1 MATHDY
7 VIDNQT
13 APNTRADINNA
24 LAAIVTQNSNATAP
38 SVTYANMIWYD
49 TANNQLKKRNEAN
62 SGWITLGTVDE
73 GAGKFTPNAAITTS
87 EFAAATLVT
96 STDTVAS
103 NDNDTTIP
111 TTAAVIDYAERV
123 LTFSANTATTSGSAF
138 DFTGLPS
145 TVREIEIYWQNVS
158 LSDASDP
165 AVQLIVG
172 GSAVTSGYQ
181 SSSSSSGADSTS
193 TEGFHMYSD
202 SGGRYH
208 SGIMRVVR
216 AASGVWVE
224 SHSGANG
231 GGDHSGGGYISG
243 VGTVDGLR
251 VTRVNGSGT
260 FDQGN
265 VSISYR

>member
-7 VIDNQT
+7 VVDNQS
-13 APNTRADINNA
+13 APNFRSDLNNA
-24 LAAIVTQNSNATAP
+24 LAAIVSTNSNATAP
-38 SVTYANMIWYD
+38 SVTFANMLWYD
-49 TANNQLKKRNEAN
+49 TANNQIKKRNEAN
-62 SGWITLGTVDE
+62 SAWITLGTVDE
-73 GAGKFTPNAAITTS
+73 ANSKFTPNAAITTS
-87 EFAAATLVT
+87 EIAAATLVT
-96 STDTVAS
+96 SSDTIAS

-123 LTFSANTATTSGSAF
+123 LTFSANTATTSGTAF

-165 AVQLIVG
+165 AVQLIVS
-172 GSAVTSGYQ
+172 GSPVTSGYQ
-181 SSSSSSGADSTS
+181 SSSSSAGADSTS
-193 TEGFHMYSD
+193 TAGFHMYSD
-202 SGGRYH
+202 GTARYH
-208 SGIMRVVR
+208 TGIMRIVK

-243 VGTVDGLR
+243 VGTVDGIR

-260 FDQGN
+260 FDLGN